1 MLYHSVVEGGAGM
14 DPIQAM
20 TQHKAE
26 FTKNDQQI
34 YEAIMAN
41 PDQVTYQSTTKLAE
55 ACGVSQ
61 SALSRFVKTIGYARY
76 QDFRSDMTTWLA
88 QQQVSE
94 DPNRLFYFERLER
107 LLAASERVLTG
118 PYLQELAHYVRGFDR
133 IFVTG
138 IGKSAHPGLLL
149 QSLARKAGVFV
160 HVCPL
165 DMLKEYADHMSENDL
180 LIVFSNS
187 AQAEV
192 MEPASA
198 ANGRILLVTTNAS
211 HAYADVVDRTAVLP
225 FLPPDPE
232 TCSVSPVL
240 FDVFVELLVSYI
252 TNSLAEE

>member
-1 MLYHSVVEGGAGM
+1 M

-20 TQHKAE
+20 EQHKAE

-34 YEAIMAN
+34 YETVMAN

-55 ACGVSQ
+55 ICGVSQ
-61 SALSRFVKTIGYARY
+61 SALSRFIKTIGYVRY
-76 QDFRSDMTTWLA
+76 QDFRSDMTAWIA
-88 QQQVSE
+88 QQRVSQ
-94 DPNRLFYFERLER
+94 DPDRLFYFEQLER
-107 LLAASERVLTG
+107 LLAASERLLTDS
-118 PYLQELAHYVRGFDR
+118 YLKDLAQYVWGFDR

-149 QSLARKAGVFV
+149 QSLARKMNVFV
-160 HVCPL
+160 HCCPL
-165 DMLKEYADHMSENDL
+165 DMLKEYADHMGENDL

-198 ANGRILLVTTNAS
+198 SNGRILLVTTNAS
-211 HAYADVVDRTAVLP
+211 HAYADVVDRTVVLP

-232 TCSVSPVL
+232 TCSVSPIL
-240 FDVFVELLVSYI
+240 MDVFVELLVSYI
-252 TNSLAEE
+252 SDSPTE

>member
-1 MLYHSVVEGGAGM
+1 M

-20 TQHKAE
+20 EQHKAE

-34 YEAIMAN
+34 YETVMAN

-55 ACGVSQ
+55 ICGVSQ
-61 SALSRFVKTIGYARY
+61 SALSRFIKTIGYARY
-76 QDFRSDMTTWLA
+76 QDFRSDMTAWIA
-88 QQQVSE
+88 QQRVSQ
-94 DPNRLFYFERLER
+94 DPDRLFYFEQLER
-107 LLAASERVLTG
+107 LLAASERLLTDS
-118 PYLQELAHYVRGFDR
+118 YLKDLAQYVRGFDR

-149 QSLARKAGVFV
+149 QNLARKMNVFV
-160 HVCPL
+160 HCCPL
-165 DMLKEYADHMSENDL
+165 DMLKEYADHMGENDL

-198 ANGRILLVTTNAS
+198 SNGRILLVTTNAS
-211 HAYADVVDRTAVLP
+211 HVYADVVDRTVVLP

-232 TCSVSPVL
+232 TCSVSPIL
-240 FDVFVELLVSYI
+240 MDVFVELLVSYI
-252 TNSLAEE
+252 SDSPTK

>member
-1 MLYHSVVEGGAGM
+1 MLYHSVVEEGAGM

-61 SALSRFVKTIGYARY
+61 SALSRFVKTIGYAR
-76 QDFRSDMTTWLA
+76 
-88 QQQVSE
+88 QQVSE

-211 HAYADVVDRTAVLP
+211 HAYADVVDRTVVLP

>member
-138 IGKSAHPGLLL
+138 IGKCARAGLLV
-149 QSLARKAGVFV
+149 QSLARKAGAVV
-160 HVCPL
+160 HVWPL
-165 DMLKEYADHMSENDL
+165 AMLK
-180 LIVFSNS
+180 
-187 AQAEV
+187 
-192 MEPASA
+192 
-198 ANGRILLVTTNAS
+198 G
-211 HAYADVVDRTAVLP
+211 
-225 FLPPDPE
+225 
-232 TCSVSPVL
+232 
-240 FDVFVELLVSYI
+240 
-252 TNSLAEE
+252 

>member
-1 MLYHSVVEGGAGM
+1 M

-20 TQHKAE
+20 AQHKAE

-34 YEAIMAN
+34 YEAIMAK

-94 DPNRLFYFERLER
+94 DPDRLFYFERLER

-149 QSLARKAGVFV
+149 QSLARKAGIFV

-165 DMLKEYADHMSENDL
+165 DMLKEYADHMGENDL

-192 MEPASA
+192 MGPASA

-211 HAYADVVDRTAVLP
+211 HAYTGVVDRTVVLP

-232 TCSVSPVL
+232 MCSVSPVL
-240 FDVFVELLVSYI
+240 MDVFVELLVSYI
-252 TNSLAEE
+252 SEAARE

>member
-1 MLYHSVVEGGAGM
+1 M

-20 TQHKAE
+20 EQHKAE

-34 YEAIMAN
+34 YETVMAN

-55 ACGVSQ
+55 ICGVSQ
-61 SALSRFVKTIGYARY
+61 SAMSRFIKTIGYVRY
-76 QDFRSDMTTWLA
+76 QDFRSDMTAWIA
-88 QQQVSE
+88 QQRVSQ
-94 DPNRLFYFERLER
+94 DPDRLFYFEQLER
-107 LLAASERVLTG
+107 LLAASERLLTDS
-118 PYLQELAHYVRGFDR
+118 YLKDLAQYVWGFDR

-149 QSLARKAGVFV
+149 QSLARKMNVFV
-160 HVCPL
+160 HCCPL
-165 DMLKEYADHMSENDL
+165 DMLKEYADHMGENDL

-198 ANGRILLVTTNAS
+198 SNGRILLVTTNAS
-211 HAYADVVDRTAVLP
+211 HAYADVVDRTVVLP

-232 TCSVSPVL
+232 TCSVSPIL
-240 FDVFVELLVSYI
+240 MDVFVELLVSYI
-252 TNSLAEE
+252 SDSPTE

>member
-1 MLYHSVVEGGAGM
+1 M

-20 TQHKAE
+20 EQHKAE

-34 YEAIMAN
+34 YETIMGN

-55 ACGVSQ
+55 VCGVSQ

-76 QDFRSDMTTWLA
+76 QDFRSDMTAWTA
-88 QQQVSE
+88 QQRVSE
-94 DPNRLFYFERLER
+94 DPDRLFYFERLER
-107 LLAASERVLTG
+107 LMAASERVLTG
-118 PYLQELAHYVRGFDR
+118 PYLQELARYVGSFDR

-149 QSLARKAGVFV
+149 QSLTRKMGIFV

-165 DMLKEYADHMSENDL
+165 DMLKEYADHMGENDL

-198 ANGRILLVTTNAS
+198 ANGRILLVTTNVA
-211 HAYADVVDRTAVLP
+211 HAYQDVVDRTVALP

-240 FDVFVELLVSYI
+240 FDVFVELLVSYM
-252 TNSLAEE
+252 TEDLTREGQPHS